1 MSTLQKL
8 QSQTPKTAAALAKAA
23 TRASDFLELSKVE
36 FSEIVGMSSPQV
48 SRLWKGAPILSESKK
63 SEWER
68 TILFY
73 RVYRS
78 LTTLIQDRH
87 QAGVWLRSTNTALDG
102 TPIQL
107 MKSIEGLVDVVR
119 YLDASRGNV

>member
-1 MSTLQKL
+1 MTTLQKTY
-8 QSQTPKTAAALAKAA
+8 SQTPRDAETLAKAV
-23 TRASDFLELSKVE
+23 TRASDFLQLTKSE
-36 FSEIVGMSSPQV
+36 FGDVVGMSAAQV
-48 SRLWKGAPILSESKK
+48 SRLWQGAPILSESKS

-68 TILFY
+68 AILFF

-78 LTTLIQDRH
+78 LTTLIEDR
-87 QAGVWLRSTNTALDG
+87 QQVSVWLRNTNTALNA
-102 TPIQL
+102 TPIEL

>member
-1 MSTLQKL
+1 MSTLEKIQN
-8 QSQTPKTAAALAKAA
+8 QTPRTAAALAKSA
-23 TRASDFLELSKVE
+23 TRASDLLELTRTE
-36 FSEIVGMSSPQV
+36 FSEIVGMSSAQV
-48 SRLWKGAPILSESKK
+48 SRLWRGVPILSESKA

-87 QAGVWLRSTNTALDG
+87 QASLWLRSTNTALNG
-102 TPIQL
+102 TPLQL